1 MKVFHKWVIIA
12 VLLFAALA
20 SYSYGFSE
28 GVFIFVALGIVFE
41 LLFWFK
47 IFGKKHSDN
56 SIN

>member
-28 GVFIFVALGIVFE
+28 GVFIFVGLGIVFE